1 MKNELLLGAEY
12 VVVSYNGQDGNWFKC
27 FENKADAEQELNAE
41 HYEFGERELLTMSQ
55 FLHEFLY
62 TQADF
67 DDDDWYSG
75 NEEITA
81 NDGTVINVND
91 DLWIDALDGWLMFG
105 D

>member
-1 MKNELLLGAEY
+1 MGNELLLNAEY

-27 FENKADAEQELNAE
+27 FENKDDAERELTDE
-41 HYEFGERELLTMSQ
+41 HYEFGEREVMTMSE
-55 FLHEFLY
+55 FLHEHLY

-81 NDGTVINVND
+81 DDGTVVNVNN
-91 DLWIDALDGWLMFG
+91 DLWIDMLDGYLIFK
-105 D
+105 